1 MAAQIRALEEWENIL
16 GFVVD
21 LPCRVIYV
29 MGATDR
35 GKSTFCRYLTRE
47 LVNEGT
53 VGYLDCDTGQSSIGP
68 PTTVG
73 LALYRDSPEDP
84 DAVFL
89 RFVGSTSPVG
99 HTLQHIVATARLK
112 EKAAAE
118 GADYLIIDSP
128 GWVIEPGAQ
137 EFHVRMIDLLQPDLL
152 VAIQSGHELEGIAV
166 NFRRHPRME
175 TKTVPVSAQVVER
188 RRGWRRIYRT
198 RKFERYFSELSTC
211 TLSLAGIGVHGRM
224 PETFRDEDWRDL
236 VIALCDPEMMVITL
250 GIVENLDI
258 IGGTI
263 TFRSP
268 PFDRDAVSSLH
279 VGSLKIDLPR
289 NQEGPSETLSP

>member
-1 MAAQIRALEEWENIL
+1 VPAQISALEEWEDIL
-16 GFVVD
+16 RFVSAR
-21 LPCRVIYV
+21 PCRVIYV

-35 GKSTFCRYLTRE
+35 GKSTFCRYLARE
-47 LVNEGT
+47 LLKEAT

-73 LALYRDSPEDP
+73 LALYDESPEDP
-84 DAVFL
+84 GAVFL

-99 HTLQHIVATARLK
+99 HMLQHLVATARLK
-112 EKAAAE
+112 EKASEE
-118 GADYLIIDSP
+118 GTDYLIIDSP
-128 GWVIEPGAQ
+128 GWVVEPGAQ
-137 EFHVRMIDLLQPDLL
+137 EFHIRMIDLLQPDLL
-152 VAIQSGHELEGIAV
+152 VAIQSDHELEGIAV

-175 TKTVPVSAQVVER
+175 VRTVPVSERVVER

-198 RKFERYFSELSTC
+198 RKFERYFSDLCTH

-224 PETFRDEDWRDL
+224 PGTFRDEDWSNL
-236 VIALCDPEMMVITL
+236 IIALCDPEMMVITL

-268 PFDRDAVSSLH
+268 PFDAGSVASLH
-279 VGSLKIDLPR
+279 VGSLRIDLPGDR
-289 NQEGPSETLSP
+289 EEQSGNPSS

>member
-1 MAAQIRALEEWENIL
+1 
-16 GFVVD
+16 
-21 LPCRVIYV
+21 

-35 GKSTFCRYLTRE
+35 GKSTFCRYLARE
-47 LVNEGT
+47 LLGDGT

-73 LALYRDSPEDP
+73 LALYRESPEDP
-84 DAVFL
+84 YAVYL

-99 HTLQHIVATARLK
+99 HTLQHLVATARLK

-118 GADYLIIDSP
+118 GTDYLIIDSP

-137 EFHVRMIDLLQPDLL
+137 EFHIRMIDLLQPDLL
-152 VAIQSGHELEGIAV
+152 VAIQSGHELEGIII

-175 TKTVPVSAQVVER
+175 IKTVPVSERVVER

-198 RKFERYFSELSTC
+198 KKFESYFSDLSSH

-224 PETFRDEDWRDL
+224 PGTFRDEDWHGL
-236 VIALCDPEMMVITL
+236 AIALCDPEMMVITL

-268 PFDRDAVSSLH
+268 PFDPRSVASLH
-279 VGSLKIDLPR
+279 VGSIRIDLPEDR
-289 NQEGPSETLSP
+289 EEPSGSPSL